1 MAIRA
6 NLKLIEELER
16 YGAQDVSNCYHCGN
30 CSATC
35 PFSSDHSIF
44 PRREMRMLQMGL
56 ETKLESSLDP
66 WLCYYCGECS
76 DDCPRDAE
84 PGETMMSLRR
94 WLTARYDWTGISKLF
109 YLSWKAELLAII
121 IVALLAGA
129 GFLAA
134 GFLLG
139 GGDISV
145 YNGEN
150 AFLPAGES
158 WYGLPTGTGV
168 HLFDWLL
175 AAVLVF
181 FLSTNC
187 MRMWWKTMGRD
198 KSVKVPPHLY
208 IAKIFSLP
216 WNFMSQARYAK
227 CDRKRPWAIHLVL
240 MLSYVTMLVL
250 IMFFLERMAAGPGV
264 DWKVHVFGLLATVG
278 LLATT
283 IFAMRGRVKKTESQ
297 YKHSHESDWMFLILL
312 VVVASTGFLQFAL
325 HRSGLDVAA
334 NIAYVVHMMAV
345 VPMLLLE
352 VPFSK
357 WSHLAYRPLAMYF
370 NEVREEA
377 ATAAEKSAVPLGAAQ
392 AA

>member
-168 HLFDWLL
+168 HLFDWIL
-175 AAVLVF
+175 AGVLVF

>member
-168 HLFDWLL
+168 HLFDWIL
-175 AAVLVF
+175 AGVLVF

-312 VVVASTGFLQFAL
+312 VVVASTGALQFIL
-325 HRSGLDVAA
+325 HRSGLDMAA
-334 NIAYVVHMMAV
+334 NMAYVVHMMAV

>member
-139 GGDISV
+139 GGDIGV

-158 WYGLPTGTGV
+158 WYGLPAGTGV
-168 HLFDWLL
+168 HLFDWIL
-175 AAVLVF
+175 AGVLVF

-208 IAKIFSLP
+208 ITKIFSLP

-240 MLSYVTMLVL
+240 MLSYVTMLIL

-264 DWKVHVFGLLATVG
+264 DWRVHVFGLLATVG

-334 NIAYVVHMMAV
+334 NMAYVVHMMAV

-370 NEVREEA
+370 NEVLEEA

>member
-168 HLFDWLL
+168 HLFDWIL
-175 AAVLVF
+175 AGVLVF
-181 FLSTNC
+181 FLGTNC

-198 KSVKVPPHLY
+198 KSVKIPFYLY
-208 IAKIFSLP
+208 ITKIFSLP

-250 IMFFLERMAAGPGV
+250 IMFFLERMAAGPSV

-312 VVVASTGFLQFAL
+312 VVVASTGALQFIL

-334 NIAYVVHMMAV
+334 YIAYVVHMMAV

-377 ATAAEKSAVPLGAAQ
+377 ATASEKSAVPLGAAQ

>member
-1 MAIRA
+1 
-6 NLKLIEELER
+6 
-16 YGAQDVSNCYHCGN
+16 
-30 CSATC
+30 
-35 PFSSDHSIF
+35 
-44 PRREMRMLQMGL
+44 MGL

-168 HLFDWLL
+168 HLFDWIL
-175 AAVLVF
+175 AGVLVF

-240 MLSYVTMLVL
+240 MLSYVTMLIL

-283 IFAMRGRVKKTESQ
+283 IFAMRGRVKKTEAQ